1 MVEEVKYKRLTRAR
15 PRTRFSV
22 VSAGNSSLWLGPDH
36 LLCIDSTGFTE
47 NYKRFYFRD
56 IQAVIIRRTDGYK
69 YWGLA
74 WGILTLFFAA
84 TAFVTSDS
92 AGRIVLLSIGAF
104 FGLCLLL
111 NLALG
116 PTTACYLQT
125 AVQNEQLPSIVRLR
139 KARKVLNL
147 LRPLVVSA
155 QGELAPQEIAARFSG
170 MPAQVTQQPDLTGV
184 PPVINP
190 VAQTSGDSGEVSNVP
205 PRIVS

>member
-1 MVEEVKYKRLTRAR
+1 MAEEVKYKRLTRAR

-56 IQAVIIRRTDGYK
+56 IQAVIVRKTDGYK

-74 WGILTLFFAA
+74 WGLLTLFFAA
-84 TAFVTSDS
+84 SAFLTSDS
-92 AGRIVLLSIGAF
+92 VGRIVLLSIAGF
-104 FGLCLLL
+104 FALCMFL
-111 NLALG
+111 NFALG
-116 PTTACYLQT
+116 PTSACHVQT
-125 AVQNEQLPSIVRLR
+125 AVQNEPLPSIVRLR

-147 LRPLVVSA
+147 LRPLIVTA

-170 MPAQVTQQPDLTGV
+170 APGQAWQQPDLTGV

-190 VAQTSGDSGEVSNVP
+190 VAPTSGDSGEVSNVP
-205 PRIVS
+205 PGIVS